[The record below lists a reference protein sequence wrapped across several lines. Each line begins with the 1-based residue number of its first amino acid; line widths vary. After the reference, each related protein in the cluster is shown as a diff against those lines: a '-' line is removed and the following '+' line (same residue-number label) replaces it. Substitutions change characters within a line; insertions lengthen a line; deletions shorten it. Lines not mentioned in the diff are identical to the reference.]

1 MEEYTEN
8 SNYPEEELK
17 DEEIFEGKQ
26 ENFSLRPCK
35 CSRILIVDDEAFNLI
50 VLEGLLLQY
59 GGIESVDTAY
69 NGKEALEMIEK
80 NI

>member
-1 MEEYTEN
+1 
-8 SNYPEEELK
+8 
-17 DEEIFEGKQ
+17 
-26 ENFSLRPCK
+26 
-35 CSRILIVDDEAFNLI
+35 LIVDDEAFNLI

-59 GGIESVDTAY
+59 GGIESVDTAN